1 MKKTLIIGAST
12 NPERYAY
19 KAANMLVAHKHEIV
33 LVGLREGELLG
44 EKIHTDK
51 PIFDDIDTIT
61 LYVSAK
67 NQPEWYDYVLQT
79 KPKRLIFN
87 PNTENEELKALAEA
101 NNIQTEYACTLVLLA
116 SGQY

>member
-19 KAANMLVAHKHEIV
+19 KAANMLVAHKHEIA
-33 LVGLREGELLG
+33 LVGLREDELLG

-67 NQPEWYDYVLQT
+67 NQPEWYDYILQT

-87 PNTENEELKALAEA
+87 PNTENEELKALAET

-116 SGQY
+116 SGQF

>member
-19 KAANMLVAHKHEIV
+19 KAANMLAAHKHDIV
-33 LVGLREGELLG
+33 LLGIREGELLG
-44 EKIHTDK
+44 KIIHTDK
-51 PIFDDIDTIT
+51 PVFDDIDTIT

-67 NQPEWYDYVLQT
+67 NQPEWYDYILQT

-87 PNTENEELKALAEA
+87 PNTENRELKALAEA
-101 NNIQTEYACTLVLLA
+101 NNIQIEEACTLVLLA

>member
-33 LVGLREGELLG
+33 LLGIREGELLG
-44 EKIHTDK
+44 EIIHTDK
-51 PIFDDIDTIT
+51 PVFDDIDTIT

-67 NQPEWYDYVLQT
+67 NQPEWYDYILQT

-87 PNTENEELKALAEA
+87 PNTENDELKALAEA